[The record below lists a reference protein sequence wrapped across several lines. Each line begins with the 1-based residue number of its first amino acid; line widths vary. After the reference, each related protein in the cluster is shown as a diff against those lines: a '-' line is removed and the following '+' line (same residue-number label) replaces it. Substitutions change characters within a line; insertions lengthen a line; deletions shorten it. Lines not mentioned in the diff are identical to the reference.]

1 MSMKLKYFLPLAIV
15 FACTTGAYAQVED
28 STAPPS
34 DLPDAVE
41 APTSTPEPAVANTS
55 GAVGITP
62 VSPAANKPATPPTR
76 RPAPVADTI
85 KGNARNDVAF
95 VPMKGGSCG
104 NGMEGLSI
112 TNKHIS
118 RTMMVRVDVSVMY
131 NGRISKKSTLIDNLS
146 PKEVRA
152 VGCSGC
158 IDKPTGKAC
167 TTYKIIAAQFKN

>member
-1 MSMKLKYFLPLAIV
+1 MKLKFILPLVIV

-28 STAPPS
+28 STAPPA

-41 APTSTPEPAVANTS
+41 APAAEPSAATPN

-62 VSPAANKPATPPTR
+62 ITHTTSKATTPPVR

-112 TNKHIS
+112 TNKHTS